1 MLCFFSAL
9 EDAGGFFEV
18 VSPCR
23 FGRLAR
29 LTYIQVLLI
38 WLPQLGLRIDC
49 LPKPCPLQKAL
60 CSRQEAGAKNA
71 AGAVFF
77 LQASIVNCKQHVI
90 SQYPSFVQK
99 WLKGR
104 SSEWCEVNTM
114 SGVCINHAIHVWLVD
129 QQDQLCIYIPRPYLS
144 FVPRFHCLRPLFKTN
159 KVEGSTSKRRFP
171 SMQICLPDIFWTQK
185 WSDVRR
191 QEGLGKE
198 CSLSECT
205 WSYLSH
211 WHIL

>member
-1 MLCFFSAL
+1 MSVPKSPLFKTGSWCKKCCWRRVFP
-9 EDAGGFFEV
+9 AG
-18 VSPCR
+18 
-23 FGRLAR
+23 
-29 LTYIQVLLI
+29 
-38 WLPQLGLRIDC
+38 
-49 LPKPCPLQKAL
+49 
-60 CSRQEAGAKNA
+60 
-71 AGAVFF
+71 
-77 LQASIVNCKQHVI
+77 VNCELQTTCNQ
-90 SQYPSFVQK
+90 SAPLFCAK

-114 SGVCINHAIHVWLVD
+114 SGVCINNAIHVWLVD
-129 QQDQLCIYIPRPYLS
+129 QQDLLCIYIPTPYLS

-159 KVEGSTSKRRFP
+159 KVEGSTSKCRFP
-171 SMQICLPDIFWTQK
+171 SIQISLPDIFWTQK

-211 WHIL
+211 WHKL

>member
-1 MLCFFSAL
+1 MS
-9 EDAGGFFEV
+9 
-18 VSPCR
+18 
-23 FGRLAR
+23 
-29 LTYIQVLLI
+29 
-38 WLPQLGLRIDC
+38 
-49 LPKPCPLQKAL
+49 LQKAL

-90 SQYPSFVQK
+90 TMPG
-99 WLKGR
+99 LKI
-104 SSEWCEVNTM
+104 CEQFESAPLFCAKKTERYTCLVCVSTM
-114 SGVCINHAIHVWLVD
+114 LYMCGLLTSKT
-129 QQDQLCIYIPRPYLS
+129 YLS
-144 FVPRFHCLRPLFKTN
+144 FVPRFRYLRPPFKTS

-191 QEGLGKE
+191 QEGLGEE

-205 WSYLSH
+205 WSYLS
-211 WHIL
+211 